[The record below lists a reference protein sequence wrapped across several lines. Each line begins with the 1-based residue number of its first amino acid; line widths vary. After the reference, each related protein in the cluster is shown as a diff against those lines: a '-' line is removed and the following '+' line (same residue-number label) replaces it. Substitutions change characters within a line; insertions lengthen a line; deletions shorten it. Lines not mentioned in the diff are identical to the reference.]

1 MISEV
6 NRMLKSQSGKRL
18 AKKVKNGFKGYPVAT
33 IALYGPTDKTATK
46 LVVGIVLR
54 EGAEPEQMK
63 KWYSDD
69 DIMKKPRVA
78 EEILQFLKE
87 NGAISVA
94 MTDRIIGCPHES
106 GIDYPEGQ
114 SCPLCPFWAGR
125 NRWTGEIEH

>member
-1 MISEV
+1 
-6 NRMLKSQSGKRL
+6 MLKSQSGKTL
-18 AKKVKNGFKGYPVAT
+18 AKKLKNGFKGYPVAT
-33 IALYGPTDKTATK
+33 IALYGPTDKKATK

-54 EGAEPEQMK
+54 EGADPDRMK

-69 DIMKKPRVA
+69 HIMKKPRIA

-106 GIDYPEGQ
+106 GIDYPEGK

-125 NRWTGEIEH
+125 NRWTGELEH